1 MITTVIFDLD
11 DTLYDEIEYC
21 KSGFDAVAEFLAQ
34 SPATPPDLERK
45 KIFTALFDEFTAGN
59 RKTTFNTALDRLK
72 IPFDQ
77 ENIDELI
84 TIYRTHEPK
93 IILPEQ
99 TKNTLDVLH
108 PQYQLALLSDGF
120 LPAQELKTKAL
131 KITEYFQSIVYT
143 EQLGRQ
149 FWKPS
154 PEGFTKILQDISSE
168 PQNCVY
174 VADDALKDF
183 IAPNHLGITSIQ
195 ITRPNRIHTENPPSE
210 DAAPRHIITSL
221 IQLPALLKGI

>member
-21 KSGFDAVAEFLAQ
+21 KSGFNAVAEFLAKF
-34 SPATPPDLERK
+34 PAALPDLK
-45 KIFTALFDEFTAGN
+45 QQKIFTALFGEFTAGN
-59 RKTTFNTALDRLK
+59 HKTTFNAALDQLK

-77 ENIDELI
+77 ETIAKLV
-84 TIYRTHEPK
+84 TIYRTHKPK
-93 IILPEQ
+93 ITLSEQ

-120 LPAQELKTKAL
+120 LPAQELKTEAL

-154 PEGFTKILQDISSE
+154 PKGFTKILQELSSE

-174 VADDALKDF
+174 VADNALKDF
-183 IAPNHLGITSIQ
+183 IAPNQLGITSIQ

-221 IQLPALLKGI
+221 TQLPALLKGI